1 MADPVLRA
9 ANLADAS
16 AIASL
21 IAASARGL
29 CGRDYTSAQI
39 EAALGTAW
47 GCDTELIRDGT
58 YFVAETAAEL
68 VACGGW
74 GKRRTLF
81 GGGARPGRQ
90 SELLDPAHEAAR
102 IRAFFVHPEW
112 AGKGLAAALLAR
124 SEAEA
129 RRHGFAEAELA
140 AILTGVPFYAKHG
153 YTAGPAFDHPLPCGL
168 TIRLVPMR
176 RRLGPSPFGA

>member
-1 MADPVLRA
+1 MADPLLRVA
-9 ANLADAS
+9 ALADVA
-16 AIASL
+16 AITAL

-29 CGRDYTSAQI
+29 CRRDYAGVQI
-39 EAALGTAW
+39 EAALGSAW

-58 YFVAETAAEL
+58 YFVIEVAGEL

-81 GGGARPGRQ
+81 GGDARPGRQ

-112 AGKGLAAALLAR
+112 ASKGLAAALLAR

-129 RRHGFAEAELA
+129 RRHGFTAAELVA
-140 AILTGVPFYAKHG
+140 TLTGVPFYAKHG

-168 TIRLVPMR
+168 AIRLVPMR
-176 RRLGPSPFGA
+176 RRLDGPAGG